1 MSDMCV
7 TANAARQPMETEI
20 ESLYS
25 IRQPGRCPSR
35 VIISILF
42 SAEYLI
48 LKLKCLMMR
57 LGRSRVSTGSLKSSF
72 LIIFLISRM
81 IQLVNRSYNYIILS
95 WVSDTEVK
103 VPDDETL
110 LFASVYR
117 KPKELLLNN
126 FSNLQNDLTGDQK
139 L

>member
-1 MSDMCV
+1 
-7 TANAARQPMETEI
+7 
-20 ESLYS
+20 
-25 IRQPGRCPSR
+25 
-35 VIISILF
+35 
-42 SAEYLI
+42 
-48 LKLKCLMMR
+48 
-57 LGRSRVSTGSLKSSF
+57 
-72 LIIFLISRM
+72 M